1 MNRIVLF
8 LTVAL
13 LFSCNSDKEKVDLKV
28 NRFEKKLFEI
38 NDENIE
44 GLETDSFNYY
54 FSTYILPKGTLTD
67 VQYHH
72 KLLEFT
78 NDDNIREAYD
88 SVVLLFSDFS
98 EIEEELEFA
107 FGKFSVD
114 FPSYPIPEITTF
126 FGGNIHGV
134 VTYDNNI
141 AINLEHYLGKNS
153 KFTNMYGDPEYLR
166 FQKQKKFIASNVL
179 EVQIN
184 EHFQQYIGGRDLL
197 SQLIYKGKVMYCIDK
212 MLPDVPME
220 DKFCFSKAQMDWV
233 EENEVAI
240 WQHIVDKDLLFSTDE
255 KKFRT
260 WISYAPSAKGIPPEA
275 PGRVAY
281 YIGYKM
287 VNEYMDNNEID
298 IEDMMKLTD
307 SNQFLSKSKYK
318 PKKNNNEKAVY
329 STALIFLIVSLII
342 FVILRRY
349 KPTK

>member
-1 MNRIVLF
+1 
-8 LTVAL
+8 
-13 LFSCNSDKEKVDLKV
+13 
-28 NRFEKKLFEI
+28 
-38 NDENIE
+38 
-44 GLETDSFNYY
+44 
-54 FSTYILPKGTLTD
+54 
-67 VQYHH
+67 
-72 KLLEFT
+72 
-78 NDDNIREAYD
+78 
-88 SVVLLFSDFS
+88 
-98 EIEEELEFA
+98 
-107 FGKFSVD
+107 
-114 FPSYPIPEITTF
+114 
-126 FGGNIHGV
+126 
-134 VTYDNNI
+134 
-141 AINLEHYLGKNS
+141 
-153 KFTNMYGDPEYLR
+153 
-166 FQKQKKFIASNVL
+166 
-179 EVQIN
+179 
-184 EHFQQYIGGRDLL
+184 
-197 SQLIYKGKVMYCIDK
+197 MYCIDK

-260 WISYAPSAKGIPPEA
+260 FVNYAPFAKGMPPEA